1 MGDCSALSSCTA
13 TDCEDPRTTPTFHR
27 PLPDLSHLAVRAQLG
42 RRSAGGGMSSK
53 VLDLASSW
61 GTSESGREKI
71 RAMDDSVEQ
80 ATSMTSLC
88 TGSEDAV
95 CSQSPST

>member
-1 MGDCSALSSCTA
+1 
-13 TDCEDPRTTPTFHR
+13 
-27 PLPDLSHLAVRAQLG
+27 
-42 RRSAGGGMSSK
+42 MSSK

-88 TGSEDAV
+88 TGSEEAV
-95 CSQSPST
+95 CSQSAST